1 MTGTADKRLFLID
14 AYAMIFRGYYALI
27 RNPRLTSKGLDTSAI
42 FGFTNSL
49 IELIRREK
57 PTHLA
62 VVFDVG
68 KENVRTADFTEY
80 KANRSETP
88 EAIKIAV
95 PYIHRILEAMHIPIL
110 GVEGYEADDVIG
122 TIACKAENEG
132 YTTYM
137 VTPDKDFAQLVTDK
151 IKIYKPG
158 LKGGDVEILG
168 VDEIK
173 AKYEIENPKQVIDF
187 LAMMGDAVDNIPGLE
202 GVGEKTA
209 MKFLKEFGSIEN
221 LLANTDQLKGKLK
234 EKIENSA
241 ERGILSKKLATIIC
255 DVPIEFHQEQ
265 YDLETPDFDKVREVF
280 DEIEFRRLYENLFR
294 AFSASPQI
302 ASAISPEGESNSN
315 NEPQNSEKNNST
327 NSISDVSPFGGKG
340 AGSGAVQLDLFA
352 DYEQLDHA
360 TSSKT
365 TIEQND
371 HLYQYIDSP
380 KAQKILVENLLKQKT
395 VCFDTETTSLNELEA
410 ELVGM
415 SFSYKKGLAYYI
427 PLSEKREEV
436 LETLEIFRPFFEK
449 EDILKVAHN
458 LKFDYKVLHQYGI
471 EVKGAIFDTMI
482 AHYLLNPDGR
492 HGMDYLSEVYLNYK
506 PVSIETLIGKKG
518 KNQGNFRDVE
528 LSAATQYA
536 AEDADITFQLYE
548 LFAPQLKKENL
559 EDLFYKIEIPLMRVL
574 AKMELAGISLDEK
587 WLAQESI
594 DLENDLK
601 NLESK
606 IFELSEEE
614 FNMNSPRQLGEILFE
629 KLKLDPKAKKTKTG
643 QYATSEDILQKL
655 SSKHEIIQHIL
666 EYRTYQK
673 LKSTYVD
680 ALPEQIDKTDNRVHT
695 NFSQTTA
702 ATGRLAS
709 VNPNLQNIPI
719 RTLRGQQIRG
729 AFVAGEGKKLISADY
744 SQIELRLIAEI
755 SGEENMIKAFQNGE
769 DIHASTAS
777 KLFKIPLEEVTKNQ
791 RSQAKTVNFGI
802 IYGQGAF
809 ALAEQTG
816 LSRTEAKQ
824 LIDSYYETYPKLK
837 EFMAE
842 QVKKARELGYV
853 ETILGRKRHLKDINS
868 NNFVVRGH
876 AERNAINAP
885 IQGSAADIIKIA
897 MINIDEKISTQN
909 LETKMLLQ
917 VHDELIFET
926 PISEVEMASK
936 LIKTEMESAVK
947 TNVPLVVEVGVGDNW
962 LEAH

>member
-1 MTGTADKRLFLID
+1 MTGTDDKRLFLID

-27 RNPRLTSKGLDTSAI
+27 RNPRLTSSGMDTSAI
-42 FGFTNSL
+42 FGFMNSL
-49 IELIRREK
+49 IELIRREN

-68 KENVRTADFTEY
+68 KASVRTDDFAEY

-95 PYIHRILEAMHIPIL
+95 PYIHQILEAMHIPIL

-122 TIACKAENEG
+122 TIAGKAEKEN

-151 IKIYKPG
+151 IKIYKPAA
-158 LKGGDVEILG
+158 KGADVEIIG
-168 VDEIK
+168 VDEVN
-173 AKYEIENPKQVIDF
+173 AKYGITNPLQVIDF

-209 MKFLKEFGSIEN
+209 MKFLQEYGTLEN
-221 LLANTDQLKGKLK
+221 LLANTSQLKGKLK
-234 EKIENSA
+234 EKVENSA
-241 ERGILSKKLATIIC
+241 ERGILSKKLATIIT
-255 DVPIEFHQEQ
+255 DVPIEFHQEE
-265 YDLETPDFDKVREVF
+265 YDLSIPDYEKVKLIFE
-280 DEIEFRRLYENLFR
+280 EIEFRRLYENLYR
-294 AFSASPQI
+294 AFNPAQTNAQAESDAVKKQKSPANAQD
-302 ASAISPEGESNSN
+302 G
-315 NEPQNSEKNNST
+315 
-327 NSISDVSPFGGKG
+327 
-340 AGSGAVQLDLFA
+340 VQLDLFA
-352 DYEQLDHA
+352 NFEELDHA
-360 TSSKT
+360 TSTKKT
-365 TIEQND
+365 IAEND
-371 HLYQYIDSP
+371 HLYQYIDTE
-380 KAQKILVENLLKQKT
+380 KAQKILVENLLQQKAI
-395 VCFDTETTSLNELEA
+395 CFDTETTSLDELEA

-415 SFSYKKGLAYYI
+415 SFSYRKGLAYYVPI
-427 PLSEKREEV
+427 SDDRNEV
-436 LETLEIFRPFFEK
+436 LKTLERFKPVFEK
-449 EDILKVAHN
+449 ESIIKIAHN
-458 LKFDYKVLHQYGI
+458 LKFDYKVLHQYGVSI
-471 EVKGAIFDTMI
+471 KGAIFDTMI

-492 HGMDYLSEVYLNYK
+492 HGMDYLSDVYLNYI
-506 PVSIETLIGKKG
+506 PVSIEQLIGKKG
-518 KNQGNFRDVE
+518 KNQKTFKDVE
-528 LSAATQYA
+528 LNAQTQYS
-536 AEDADITFQLYE
+536 AEDADVTYQLYE
-548 LFAPQLKKENL
+548 LFSPQLKKENL
-559 EDLFYKIEIPLMRVL
+559 EEVFYKIELPLMKVL
-574 AKMELAGISLDEK
+574 AKMELAGVQLDKE
-587 WLAQESI
+587 WLSQESK
-594 DLENDLK
+594 DLEADLRK
-601 NLESK
+601 LESK
-606 IFELSEEE
+606 IYELSGEE
-614 FNMNSPRQLGEILFE
+614 FNMNSPKQLGDVLFE
-629 KLKLDPKAKKTKTG
+629 KLQLDPKAKKTKTG
-643 QYATSEDILQKL
+643 QYATSEDVLQKL
-655 SSKHEIIQHIL
+655 SAKHEVIQHIL

-680 ALPEQIDKTDNRVHT
+680 ALPEQISNVDQRVHT

-709 VNPNLQNIPI
+709 LNPNLQNIPI

-729 AFVAGEGKKLISADY
+729 AFVAGEGYKIISADY

-777 KLFKIPLEEVTKNQ
+777 KLFNIPLDEVTKTQ

-809 ALAEQTG
+809 GLAEQTG

-824 LIDSYYETYPKLK
+824 IIDSYYATYPQLK
-837 EFMAE
+837 EFMTA

-853 ETILGRKRHLKDINS
+853 ETLFGRRRHLKDINS

-876 AERNAINAP
+876 AERNAVNAP

-897 MINIDEKISTQN
+897 MINIDKELTFGEYQSR
-909 LETKMLLQ
+909 MLLQ

-926 PISEVEMASK
+926 PISEVEK
-936 LIKTEMESAVK
+936 LSAMIKTQMESAVETK
-947 TNVPLVVEVGVGDNW
+947 VPLLVEVGVGDNW

>member
-1 MTGTADKRLFLID
+1 MTNSADKRLYLID

-57 PTHLA
+57 PSHLA

-68 KENVRTADFTEY
+68 RASVRTDDFADY

-122 TIACKAENEG
+122 TIACKAEKEG
-132 YTTYM
+132 YTTFM

-151 IKIYKPG
+151 IKIYKPAM
-158 LKGGDVEILG
+158 KGGDVEILG
-168 VDEIK
+168 VDEVK
-173 AKYEIENPKQVIDF
+173 AKYEIEDPKQVIDF

-221 LLANTDQLKGKLK
+221 LLANTDQLTGKLK
-234 EKIENSA
+234 EKVENSA

-255 DVPIEFHQEQ
+255 DVPVEFNQEQ
-265 YDLETPDFDKVREVF
+265 YDLETPDFEKVREVF
-280 DEIEFRRLYENLFR
+280 DEIEFRRLYENLYR
-294 AFSASPQI
+294 AFNEQ
-302 ASAISPEGESNSN
+302 SAISNQQSANESA
-315 NEPQNSEKNNST
+315 PKP
-327 NSISDVSPFGGKG
+327 VSQK
-340 AGSGAVQLDLFA
+340 AESGQQKAMQLDLFA
-352 DYEQLDHA
+352 NFEELEQA
-360 TSSKT
+360 TSTKKT
-365 TIEQND
+365 VKDND
-371 HLYQYIDSP
+371 HLYQFIDTP
-380 KAQKILVENLLKQKT
+380 KAQKILVKNLMAQKS

-436 LETLEIFRPFFEK
+436 LETLEIFKSFFEK
-449 EDILKVAHN
+449 EDVLKIAHN
-458 LKFDYKVLHQYGI
+458 LKFDLKVLHQYGVEI
-471 EVKGAIFDTMI
+471 KGTLFDTMI

-492 HGMDYLSEVYLNYK
+492 HGMDYLSEMYLDYK

-518 KNQGNFRDVE
+518 KNQGTFRDVDLLE
-528 LSAATQYA
+528 ATEYA

-559 EDLFYKIEIPLMRVL
+559 EDLFYKIEMPLMKVL
-574 AKMELAGISLDEK
+574 AKMELAGISLDEN
-587 WLAQESI
+587 WLKQESK

-601 NLESK
+601 NLEIK
-606 IFELSEEE
+606 IFELSGEE

-629 KLKLDPKAKKTKTG
+629 KMKLDPKAKKTKTG
-643 QYATSEDILQKL
+643 QYATSEDVLQKL
-655 SSKHEIIQHIL
+655 VSKHEIIKHIL

-680 ALPEQIDKTDNRVHT
+680 ALPSQIDKTDNRVHT

-729 AFVAGEGKKLISADY
+729 AFVSGEGKKIISADY

-769 DIHASTAS
+769 DIHASTAA
-777 KLFKIPLEEVTKNQ
+777 KLFGIPLEDVTKTQ

-802 IYGQGAF
+802 IYGKGAF

-837 EFMAE
+837 IWMAE
-842 QVKKARELGYV
+842 QVQKARELGYV
-853 ETILGRKRHLKDINS
+853 ETLFNRKRHLKDINS
-868 NNFVVRGH
+868 ANFVVKAH
-876 AERNAINAP
+876 AERNAVNAP

-897 MINIDEKISTQN
+897 MINIDKVFEKEN
-909 LETKMLLQ
+909 LKTKMLLQ
-917 VHDELIFET
+917 VHDELVFEAPT
-926 PISEVEMASK
+926 EEVELATY
-936 LIKTEMESAVK
+936 LIKTEMESAVE
-947 TNVPLVVEVGVGDNW
+947 TQVPLLVEVGVGKNW